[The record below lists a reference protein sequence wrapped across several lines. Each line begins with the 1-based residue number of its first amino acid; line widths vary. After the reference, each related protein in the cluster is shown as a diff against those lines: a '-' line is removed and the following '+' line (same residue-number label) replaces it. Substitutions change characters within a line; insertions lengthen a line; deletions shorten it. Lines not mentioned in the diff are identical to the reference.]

1 MIKHQLNNKL
11 LFGKDLPL
19 CNEFAFKAKLPHLI
33 YPCIYLIVVHFWRA
47 YLVCKPNNLFENTH
61 VSMESVIRMQLYLTG
76 CHTLL
81 QSTDNLALH
90 AVAVLTSVLALD
102 GVAVVINSS
111 VGVTPEVSNKLLWR
125 LFQKARSFCTLYSTF
140 KTIGLLC
147 KQYHIKLDSEID
159 TCLHSWRGW
168 WSGASPSWFPRYTY
182 TCNKKGFS
190 WVLRLRKT

>member
-1 MIKHQLNNKL
+1 MTKTFPYAMNL
-11 LFGKDLPL
+11 LLKPSYHISFTHAFTSLWCIFEEL
-19 CNEFAFKAKLPHLI
+19 TLFANQI
-33 YPCIYLIVVHFWRA
+33 
-47 YLVCKPNNLFENTH
+47 FENTH
-61 VSMESVIRMQLYLTG
+61 VSMESVIRMQLYLTR

-190 WVLRLRKT
+190 